1 MSSVETSPGLG
12 GGDWLVIVF
21 YLAAVIG
28 LGVWLGRGQRNTRD
42 YFLGGRDLP
51 WWGVALSIL
60 ATETSALTFIG
71 VPAMAYAGNLGFMQ
85 IVLGYAVGRVIL
97 AVVMVPYYFRKEIY
111 SPYALLGGAFGVN
124 GQKLGA
130 LFFLV
135 AGTLGAGVRV
145 FVTCIPLQLIL
156 GWSIAEAIILFVGLS
171 LIYTWFGGIKAV
183 VWTDALQFVLLL
195 AGGLFALLYLPTL
208 IDGGWDRALGQAEEA
223 GKLTW
228 LNFDFSLAAPYNF
241 WMGIIGAVVFVL
253 FTHGIDQLVAQR
265 VLACRSVSDGRK
277 ALVFCAVSIVPM
289 MLLFLLVGVLLWV
302 HYQHAPIPIDIPE
315 NSTGKKQ
322 TDYVFP
328 IFMLVEA
335 PVGIKGLLF
344 VGIFAAAMSSV
355 SSALSALASVSTM
368 DLGLVGKPKDEAAG
382 LRVSRWATVFWGGL
396 LIVVAFLSREITS
409 VMNAA
414 FSLVGLTSGALLGGI
429 VLSLVVKRGV
439 AWPVIT
445 GMIASLVGMIWVNSL
460 LGMDIPPTVIE
471 DWLGYREL
479 DGIFNKLVH
488 WPWYTLIGTG
498 ILFLVSGPLLFV
510 AKPKPHVET

>member
-12 GGDWLVIVF
+12 GVDWLVIVF

-195 AGGLFALLYLPTL
+195 AGGLFTLLYLPTL
-208 IDGGWDRALGQAEEA
+208 IDGGWDGALGQAEEA

-328 IFMLVEA
+328 IFMLAEA

>member
-12 GGDWLVIVF
+12 GVDWLVIVF

-195 AGGLFALLYLPTL
+195 AGGLFTLLYLPTL
-208 IDGGWDRALGQAEEA
+208 IDGGWDGALGQAEEA

-253 FTHGIDQLVAQR
+253 FTHGIDQLGAQR

-328 IFMLVEA
+328 IFMLAEA

>member
-1 MSSVETSPGLG
+1 MSSVETSSALG
-12 GGDWLVIVF
+12 GFDWLVIVF

-71 VPAMAYAGNLGFMQ
+71 VPAMAYAGDLGFMQ

-97 AVVMVPYYFRKEIY
+97 AVVMVPYYFRNDIY
-111 SPYALLGGAFGVN
+111 SPYALLGRAFGTSA
-124 GQKLGA
+124 QKLGA
-130 LFFLV
+130 VFFLV

-145 FVTCIPLQLIL
+145 FVTCIPLQLML
-156 GWSIAEAIILFVGLS
+156 GWSVTEAIFLFVGLS
-171 LIYTWFGGIKAV
+171 LVYTWFGGIKAV

-195 AGGLFALLYLPTL
+195 AGGLFALFYLPTL
-208 IDGGWDRALGQAEEA
+208 IDGGWSGALGQAEVA
-223 GKLTW
+223 GKLAW
-228 LNFDFSLAAPYNF
+228 LNFDFTLAAPFNF
-241 WMGIIGAVVFVL
+241 WMGIVGAVVFVL

-265 VLACRSVSDGRK
+265 VLACRGVADGRR

-302 HYQHAPIPIDIPE
+302 HYQHAPIPIEIPE

-328 IFMLVEA
+328 IFMLAEA

-368 DLGLVGKPKDEAAG
+368 DLGLAGKQKDEAAG
-382 LRVSRWATVFWGGL
+382 LRVSRWATVFWGGML
-396 LIVVAFLSREITS
+396 VVVAFLSREITS
-409 VMNAA
+409 VMSAA

-429 VLSLVVKRGV
+429 VLSIVSNRGA
-439 AWPVIT
+439 AWPVVA
-445 GMIASLVGMIWVNSL
+445 GMIASLIGMIWVHST
-460 LGMDIPPTVIE
+460 GA
-471 DWLGYREL
+471 
-479 DGIFNKLVH
+479 VH
-488 WPWYTLIGTG
+488 WPWYTLIGAG
-498 ILFLVSGPLLFV
+498 ILFLVSVPLLLL
-510 AKPKPHVET
+510 AKPKPEVEA

>member
-12 GGDWLVIVF
+12 GVDWLVIVI

-85 IVLGYAVGRVIL
+85 IVLGYAMGRVIL

-124 GQKLGA
+124 AQKLGA

-208 IDGGWDRALGQAEEA
+208 IDGGLDGALGQAEEA

-265 VLACRSVSDGRK
+265 VLACRSVADGRK

-328 IFMLVEA
+328 IFMLAEA

-429 VLSLVVKRGV
+429 VISLVVKRGA

-488 WPWYTLIGTG
+488 WPWYTLIGAG
-498 ILFLVSGPLLFV
+498 ILFLVSVPLLFV